1 MSSTGDYNTY
11 ALTIER
17 RILYMKWR
25 PRIYYKQE
33 QKTLMWDR
41 WPAGD
46 SPGEI
51 ARMFDRGHSSI
62 PGIFAETGGI
72 RPRARSRS
80 RLALTMAEREEIS

>member
-1 MSSTGDYNTY
+1 
-11 ALTIER
+11 
-17 RILYMKWR
+17 MKRR